1 MTIYLDVV
9 LVENLCMNYIIFFA
23 SAYVLKKKVKHI
35 RLIISALIG
44 GIYSILA
51 YVQILQIYS
60 NIICKFILSIVMVYI
75 AYKPKNIKELT
86 KDIIFFYLVSF
97 VFGGTA
103 FALLYFIKPQE
114 ILMKNGVY
122 VGTYPLKIA
131 VLGGIVGFTILV
143 VALKFIKIKLTK
155 KDIFCNICIY
165 IEDKCLEMIAILD
178 TGNMLK
184 DPITNSPVIIVEK
197 DKLKD
202 IFPNISE
209 SSNSFPSPSWFRGSS
224 IDISPFI
231 LLLLLKYI
239 SISFS
244 IHLEAYVA
252 SFIFFSVLKVFT
264 PFINPI
270 VPVEIKSSSPT
281 PVFSN
286 FLAIYTTSLKF
297 LSTNVCFTS
306 SCPLSNFFKSS
317 SSSSGVNGGGRL
329 MLPPM

>member
-202 IFPNISE
+202 IFPNIILDNL
-209 SSNSFPSPSWFRGSS
+209 SNIVGGDMPKELYENENMKYITKFRVIPFKTIGKENGLLLGFKVNKVKIEIDETSKIINNVIVGIYDS
-224 IDISPFI
+224 KLSKKETYSALIGIDILEGSENNE
-231 LLLLLKYI
+231 YI
-239 SISFS
+239 
-244 IHLEAYVA
+244 
-252 SFIFFSVLKVFT
+252 
-264 PFINPI
+264 
-270 VPVEIKSSSPT
+270 
-281 PVFSN
+281 
-286 FLAIYTTSLKF
+286 
-297 LSTNVCFTS
+297 TNS
-306 SCPLSNFFKSS
+306 AK
-317 SSSSGVNGGGRL
+317 
-329 MLPPM
+329 

>member
-103 FALLYFIKPQE
+103 FALLYFVKPQE

-184 DPITNSPVIIVEK
+184 DPITNSPVMIVEK

-202 IFPNISE
+202 IFPNIILDNLSNIVGGDMPKELYENE
-209 SSNSFPSPSWFRGSS
+209 SMKYITKFRVIPFKTIGKENGLLLGFKVNKVKIEIDETSKIINNVIVGIYDS
-224 IDISPFI
+224 KLSKKETYSALIGIDILEGSENNE
-231 LLLLLKYI
+231 YI
-239 SISFS
+239 
-244 IHLEAYVA
+244 
-252 SFIFFSVLKVFT
+252 
-264 PFINPI
+264 
-270 VPVEIKSSSPT
+270 
-281 PVFSN
+281 
-286 FLAIYTTSLKF
+286 
-297 LSTNVCFTS
+297 TNS
-306 SCPLSNFFKSS
+306 AK
-317 SSSSGVNGGGRL
+317 
-329 MLPPM
+329 

>member
-131 VLGGIVGFTILV
+131 ILGGIVGFTILV

-202 IFPNISE
+202 IFPNIILDNL
-209 SSNSFPSPSWFRGSS
+209 SNIVGGDMPKELYENENMKYITKFRVIPFKTIGKENGLLLGFKVNKVKIEIDETSKIINNVIVGIYDS
-224 IDISPFI
+224 KLSKKETYSALIGIDILEGSENNE
-231 LLLLLKYI
+231 YI
-239 SISFS
+239 
-244 IHLEAYVA
+244 
-252 SFIFFSVLKVFT
+252 
-264 PFINPI
+264 
-270 VPVEIKSSSPT
+270 
-281 PVFSN
+281 
-286 FLAIYTTSLKF
+286 
-297 LSTNVCFTS
+297 TNS
-306 SCPLSNFFKSS
+306 AK
-317 SSSSGVNGGGRL
+317 
-329 MLPPM
+329 